1 MFEWFKKLFGKKP
14 KAVTTET
21 ITIQVADEVSLIEST
36 PVEVEVEV
44 TKKKSAPKTPK
55 EKIKVKKYIVC
66 ETCSGNGSSC
76 VFCNKKPRYFSIAGR
91 ILSTKNQ
98 QKSVFSLL
106 R

>member
-14 KAVTTET
+14 DAITTET

-55 EKIKVKKYIVC
+55 EKIKVKKEAVKRV
-66 ETCSGNGSSC
+66 T
-76 VFCNKKPRYFSIAGR
+76 KKAEKPTPKKRGR
-91 ILSTKNQ
+91 PARAK
-98 QKSVFSLL
+98 
-106 R
+106 